1 MTDRTKNLKELDKIT
16 DGVAKCSGGVLLHCC
31 CGPCATAVVERLLP
45 FVKPVLYYYNPNI
58 QPRDEYEKR
67 LVELRKV
74 AEKFSVPLIAEEYD
88 ESEFTSKVVGYEREK
103 EGGARCPLCF
113 SLRLDKTATKAK
125 ELDLPYF
132 CTTLTVSPHKNASLI
147 NEIGYE
153 IEERTGVKWL
163 PSDFKKRD
171 GYRRSVI
178 LSQELDLYRQNYCG
192 CFYGKEEN

>member
-1 MTDRTKNLKELDKIT
+1 MTDRPKNLKELDKIT
-16 DGVAKCSGGVLLHCC
+16 DGIALNSGGVLLHCC
-31 CGPCATAVVERLLP
+31 CGPCATAVVERLLS

-147 NEIGYE
+147 NEIGYQ

-192 CFYGKEEN
+192 CLFGKEEN